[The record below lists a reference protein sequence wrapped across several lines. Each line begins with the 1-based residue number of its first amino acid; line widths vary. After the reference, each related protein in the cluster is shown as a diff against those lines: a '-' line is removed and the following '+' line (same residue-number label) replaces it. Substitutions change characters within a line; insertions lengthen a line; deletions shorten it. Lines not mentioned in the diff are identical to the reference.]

1 MLKVFTTIG
10 NYVLL
15 MQKVFSRP
23 QKGRIFW
30 NQLMTEINS
39 LGLESLGIVA
49 FISAFMGAVVAIQTA
64 YNITSPLIPMSMVGF
79 TVRQSVILE
88 FSPTVISLILAGKVG
103 SRIASEIGTM
113 RVTEQI
119 DALEI
124 MGVNSANYLIFPK
137 IVASMLIN
145 PVLIVFSMWMGILG
159 GWVAML
165 ASHLVSSNDFV
176 QGIRIDFL
184 GYTIFYALTKTVFF
198 AFIISSVSGFYGYI
212 TQGGALEVGQ
222 ASTKAVVFSS
232 VIIILF
238 NLVLTQ
244 LLLT

>member
-15 MQKVFSRP
+15 MQKVLSRP
-23 QKGRIFW
+23 QKRWIFW

-49 FISAFMGAVVAIQTA
+49 FISAFMGAVVSIQTA

-137 IVASMLIN
+137 IIASILIN
-145 PVLIVFSMWMGILG
+145 PVLIVFSMCMGILG
-159 GWVAML
+159 GWVAMV
-165 ASHLVSSNDFV
+165 ATGLVSTNDYV
-176 QGIRIDFL
+176 QGMRIDFL
-184 GYTIFYALTKTVFF
+184 GYTIFYAITKTVFF
-198 AFIISSVSGFYGYI
+198 AFIISSISGFYGYI

>member
-1 MLKVFTTIG
+1 MFSAFTYIG

-15 MQKVFSRP
+15 MRRVFARP

-30 NQLMTEINS
+30 NQLISEINS

-49 FISAFMGAVVAIQTA
+49 FISAFMGAVVSIQTA
-64 YNITSPLIPMSMVGF
+64 YNITSPLMPMSLVGF

-137 IVASMLIN
+137 IVASLLIN

-159 GWVAML
+159 GWLAMI
-165 ASHLVSSNDFV
+165 ATGLVTTNDYV
-176 QGIRIDFL
+176 QGIRLDFL
-184 GYTIFYALTKTVFF
+184 GYTIFYAITKTVFF

-222 ASTKAVVFSS
+222 ASTMAVVYSS
-232 VIIILF
+232 VIIILI

>member
-1 MLKVFTTIG
+1 MIKVFTTIG

-30 NQLMTEINS
+30 NQLMSEINF

-49 FISAFMGAVVAIQTA
+49 FISAFMGAVVSIQTA

-137 IVASMLIN
+137 IIASILIN

-159 GWVAML
+159 GWIAMMMTG
-165 ASHLVSSNDFV
+165 LVSTNDFV
-176 QGIRIDFL
+176 QGMRIDFQ
-184 GYTIFYALTKTVFF
+184 GYTIFYAITKTIFF
-198 AFIISSVSGFYGYI
+198 AYIISSVSGFYGYI

>member
-23 QKGRIFW
+23 QKRRIFW

-64 YNITSPLIPMSMVGF
+64 YNIDSPLIPMSMVGF
-79 TVRQSVILE
+79 TTRQSVILE

-124 MGVNSANYLIFPK
+124 MGVNSANFLIFPK

-159 GWVAML
+159 GWMAMVATG
-165 ASHLVSSNDFV
+165 LVSTNDYV
-176 QGIRIDFL
+176 QGIRIDFEA
-184 GYTIFYALTKTVFF
+184 YTIFYALTKTVFF
-198 AFIISSVSGFYGYI
+198 AYIISSISGFYGYI

-232 VIIILF
+232 VVIILF
-238 NLVLTQ
+238 NLILTQ

>member
-1 MLKVFTTIG
+1 MIKVFTTIG

-30 NQLMTEINS
+30 DQLMNEINF

-49 FISAFMGAVVAIQTA
+49 FISAFMGAVVSIQTA
-64 YNITSPLIPMSMVGF
+64 FNITSPLIPMSMVGF

-137 IVASMLIN
+137 IIASILIN

-159 GWVAML
+159 GWIAMVMTG
-165 ASHLVSSNDFV
+165 LVSTNDYV
-176 QGIRIDFL
+176 QGMRIDFQ
-184 GYTIFYALTKTVFF
+184 GYTIFYAITKTIFF
-198 AFIISSVSGFYGYI
+198 AYIISSVSGFYGYI

>member
-1 MLKVFTTIG
+1 MPKIFTTIG
-10 NYVLL
+10 LYVML

-23 QKGRIFW
+23 QKRKIYW

-137 IVASMLIN
+137 ITAAILIN

-159 GWVAML
+159 GWIAMVAT
-165 ASHLVSSNDFV
+165 SLVSTTDFV
-176 QGIRIDFL
+176 QGIRVDFE
-184 GYTIFYALTKTVFF
+184 GYTIFYAITKTVFF

-212 TQGGALEVGQ
+212 TNGGALEVGQ

>member
-1 MLKVFTTIG
+1 
-10 NYVLL
+10 
-15 MQKVFSRP
+15 
-23 QKGRIFW
+23 
-30 NQLMTEINS
+30 MTEINS

-49 FISAFMGAVVAIQTA
+49 FISAFMGAVVSIQTA

-137 IVASMLIN
+137 IVASILIN

-159 GWVAML
+159 GWFAMVATGL
-165 ASHLVSSNDFV
+165 TSTNDFV
-176 QGIRIDFL
+176 QGIRVDFM
-184 GYTIFYALTKTVFF
+184 GYTIFYALTKTIFF

-212 TQGGALEVGQ
+212 TEGGALEVGR

>member
-1 MLKVFTTIG
+1 MPKIFTTIG
-10 NYVLL
+10 LYVML

-23 QKGRIFW
+23 QKRRIFW

-137 IVASMLIN
+137 IVASILIN

-159 GWVAML
+159 GWIAMVATN
-165 ASHLVSSNDFV
+165 LVSTNDFV
-176 QGIRIDFL
+176 QGIRIDFA
-184 GYTIFYALTKTVFF
+184 GYTIFYAITKTVFF
-198 AFIISSVSGFYGYI
+198 AYIIASVSGFYGYI